1 MSFFF
6 FFLLPFSPSSLN
18 QTWRWFSSTASQ
30 DYYCKGPE
38 KRKTKSAI
46 PTETSQYLHCFAHIL
61 CPRSSVHFLGGKCLC
76 LVFQHIT
83 AQGKTNKQK
92 TKQESTAPQQ
102 LFINKER
109 TQKSKY
115 LEAQPEQ
122 PWLPKALGT
131 CPHCS
136 GVRLLCRATLCEQ
149 HWEGRKEGAIL
160 TYHGSGSVGV

>member
-6 FFLLPFSPSSLN
+6 FFTAIFSLL
-18 QTWRWFSSTASQ
+18 SQ
-30 DYYCKGPE
+30 SDVE
-38 KRKTKSAI
+38 MI
-46 PTETSQYLHCFAHIL
+46 LLHCF
-61 CPRSSVHFLGGKCLC
+61 PRLLLQRTREKENQISNTHGNVSVPSLFCSHSVPPFICSFSGWEVSLLSLPTYYSSR
-76 LVFQHIT
+76 Q
-83 AQGKTNKQK
+83 NKQRN
-92 TKQESTAPQQ
+92 KQESTAPQQ

-122 PWLPKALGT
+122 PWLPKVLGT

-160 TYHGSGSVGV
+160 TYHGSGSAGV